1 MDFADL
7 ADVQPK
13 KTYQY
18 SVPHEC
24 DSPLMVEH
32 ERFTKGSLVEERKWL
47 ESAVEVVQ
55 AIQEPEDITI
65 TDVVFHSRQE
75 NAVEP
80 HEHLNIKA
88 AKDVLNSSQK
98 TTVNVSDMPLYMLFR
113 SRFSSPCQISTAYNY
128 TYHLFSKTCS
138 IYRSVAS
145 VEYSVY
151 VDQSVIKRGYY
162 IILTLTL
169 HSDDTFILPL
179 VIIYLSSVTVP
190 RGFWRGHANIVVN
203 TSRAVTESVHFFHCK
218 HLRAAQHDLRTRN
231 FRGL

>member
-1 MDFADL
+1 
-7 ADVQPK
+7 
-13 KTYQY
+13 
-18 SVPHEC
+18 
-24 DSPLMVEH
+24 MVEH

-98 TTVNVSDMPLYMLFR
+98 TAVNVSDMPLYMLFR

-138 IYRSVAS
+138 IHRSVAS

-151 VDQSVIKRGYY
+151 VDQTVIKQGYY

-190 RGFWRGHANIVVN
+190 RGFWRGHALLCKYRSN
-203 TSRAVTESVHFFHCK
+203 TSRAITESVQPFS
-218 HLRAAQHDLRTRN
+218 L
-231 FRGL
+231 

>member
-7 ADVQPK
+7 ADLQPK

-24 DSPLMVEH
+24 DSLLMVEH

-75 NAVEP
+75 IAVEP
-80 HEHLNIKA
+80 HEHLDIKA
-88 AKDVLNSSQK
+88 AKDLLNSSQK

-113 SRFSSPCQISTAYNY
+113 SRSSV
-128 TYHLFSKTCS
+128 YHA
-138 IYRSVAS
+138 RSV
-145 VEYSVY
+145 
-151 VDQSVIKRGYY
+151 RLTT
-162 IILTLTL
+162 ILIFKNMF
-169 HSDDTFILPL
+169 DLP
-179 VIIYLSSVTVP
+179 IGGIC
-190 RGFWRGHANIVVN
+190 RI
-203 TSRAVTESVHFFHCK
+203 
-218 HLRAAQHDLRTRN
+218 
-231 FRGL
+231 

>member
-24 DSPLMVEH
+24 KSPLMVEH

-80 HEHLNIKA
+80 HEHGTPQHK
-88 AKDVLNSSQK
+88 
-98 TTVNVSDMPLYMLFR
+98 
-113 SRFSSPCQISTAYNY
+113 SRQG
-128 TYHLFSKTCS
+128 CS
-138 IYRSVAS
+138 EFLA
-145 VEYSVY
+145 ENNCEC
-151 VDQSVIKRGYY
+151 
-162 IILTLTL
+162 L
-169 HSDDTFILPL
+169 
-179 VIIYLSSVTVP
+179 
-190 RGFWRGHANIVVN
+190 
-203 TSRAVTESVHFFHCK
+203 
-218 HLRAAQHDLRTRN
+218 
-231 FRGL
+231 

>member
-1 MDFADL
+1 
-7 ADVQPK
+7 
-13 KTYQY
+13 
-18 SVPHEC
+18 
-24 DSPLMVEH
+24 MVEH
-32 ERFTKGSLVEERKWL
+32 ERFTKGSSVEERKWL

-80 HEHLNIKA
+80 HEHGTPQHK
-88 AKDVLNSSQK
+88 
-98 TTVNVSDMPLYMLFR
+98 
-113 SRFSSPCQISTAYNY
+113 SRQGCSEFLAENNCECLWLATIYALSKQIFSLPCQISPAYNY

-151 VDQSVIKRGYY
+151 VDQSVIKQGYY

-169 HSDDTFILPL
+169 HSDNTFIVSL
-179 VIIYLSSVTVP
+179 VIIYLSSVTLLCKYRTKYVT
-190 RGFWRGHANIVVN
+190 RGNRLSATFFIVN
-203 TSRAVTESVHFFHCK
+203 TVRAE
-218 HLRAAQHDLRTRN
+218 QHDLRTRN

>member
-1 MDFADL
+1 M
-7 ADVQPK
+7 
-13 KTYQY
+13 
-18 SVPHEC
+18 
-24 DSPLMVEH
+24 
-32 ERFTKGSLVEERKWL
+32 
-47 ESAVEVVQ
+47 
-55 AIQEPEDITI
+55 
-65 TDVVFHSRQE
+65 
-75 NAVEP
+75 
-80 HEHLNIKA
+80 
-88 AKDVLNSSQK
+88 
-98 TTVNVSDMPLYMLFR
+98 
-113 SRFSSPCQISTAYNY
+113 
-128 TYHLFSKTCS
+128 
-138 IYRSVAS
+138 AS

>member
-18 SVPHEC
+18 SVPHAC

-47 ESAVEVVQ
+47 ESAVVVVQ

-138 IYRSVAS
+138 IHRSVAS

-151 VDQSVIKRGYY
+151 VDQSVIKQGYY

-190 RGFWRGHANIVVN
+190 RGFWRGHALLCKYRSN
-203 TSRAVTESVHFFHCK
+203 TSRAVTESVQPFS
-218 HLRAAQHDLRTRN
+218 L
-231 FRGL
+231 